1 MLIEGENI
9 QKSLSDSKSI
19 KTIAELSK
27 KFKNC
32 MRKGNV
38 SAAVKLLTSNMHS
51 GILLL
56 NIKTLNQLKEK
67 HSKSK
72 NVNNDVLLT
81 GVPQEVHPIK
91 FAVIDEEMIRKAA
104 IKTKGGS
111 GPSAM
116 DVDEWRWIL
125 CSNNFGDANVN
136 LRKAI
141 AIFIKKICTEKVS
154 AVSIEAFVAYWLIP
168 LDKNPGL
175 RPIGVGEIL
184 RRITGKVIVSVLE
197 KEVISSSG
205 SLQVCAGQEA
215 GSEAAIHAMEKIF
228 KEESTEAI
236 LLVDA
241 ENAFN
246 WINRKA
252 FLYNIFILFP
262 AISTFVTNCYAALVL
277 LFAIGVSEIK
287 SNEETTQGDP
297 VAVAIYALGMT
308 PLIMVMVELV
318 STKCVDI
325 KMVAFADGFSAAAKL
340 KSLPQLWTTLLEA
353 GPKFGYFPKL
363 AKSWFITK
371 PETHSIGKELFKDT
385 NVKITNSGK
394 RFLGSAIGTFTFKKQ
409 DADKIVSQW
418 ISEIEVLSQIVKVEP
433 LLHNWF

>member
-19 KTIAELSK
+19 KAIAELSK
-27 KFKNC
+27 KFTNC

-154 AVSIEAFVAYWLIP
+154 AVSIEAFVACWLIP
-168 LDKNPGL
+168 LGKNPGL

-184 RRITGKVIVSVLE
+184 RRITGKVVVSVLE

-318 STKCVDI
+318 STKCVEI

-340 KSLPQLWTTLLEA
+340 KSLP
-353 GPKFGYFPKL
+353 
-363 AKSWFITK
+363 
-371 PETHSIGKELFKDT
+371 
-385 NVKITNSGK
+385 
-394 RFLGSAIGTFTFKKQ
+394 
-409 DADKIVSQW
+409 
-418 ISEIEVLSQIVKVEP
+418 
-433 LLHNWF
+433 